1 MASPNI
7 EFLRRL
13 RGGHGFERALA
24 FLHKLKSFE
33 QMQRHGVKDSKNKL
47 HCNALFLV
55 LMKRAYD
62 RKEHE
67 CKEKLVRFFLGLGL
81 SVLCSGVD
89 QVGDSCLK
97 YTDDLSPKTFAA
109 LRNVYL
115 LEYKKVFPS
124 EYAAQTSAMRLN
136 AQAVEAAKILTDI
149 KVGEAV

>member
-13 RGGHGFERALA
+13 RGGRGFERALA
-24 FLHKLKSFE
+24 FVHKMKSFE
-33 QMQRHGVKDSKNKL
+33 QVQRHGVKDTKNKL

-55 LMKRAYD
+55 LMKRSSD

-67 CKEKLVRFFLGLGL
+67 CKETLVRFLLGLGL

-115 LEYKKVFPS
+115 GEYKKVFPS
-124 EYAAQTSAMRLN
+124 EYAAQTAAMKMN
-136 AQAVEAAKILTDI
+136 VQAVEAAKILTDI
-149 KVGEAV
+149 KIGEAL

>member
-1 MASPNI
+1 
-7 EFLRRL
+7 
-13 RGGHGFERALA
+13 
-24 FLHKLKSFE
+24 
-33 QMQRHGVKDSKNKL
+33 MQRNGVKDTKNKL

-55 LMKRAYD
+55 LMKRSSD

-67 CKEKLVRFFLGLGL
+67 CKETLVRFLVGLGM

-89 QVGDSCLK
+89 QVGDTCLK
-97 YTDDLSPKTFAA
+97 YIDDLSPKTFAA

-124 EYAAQTSAMRLN
+124 EYAAHTSAMRLN